1 MFSKYKKPAAGQKPA
16 NAPAKVTPIAEAAPA
31 APKPA
36 APEMPKPASMRRA
49 LKPAAA
55 APVDREV
62 KRKQRMSEIKLELHR
77 ALLDNLNLAALEHAT
92 EADLRQEINDIAVE
106 ILAEKSI
113 VLNREDRMTLNSELY
128 DEVTGL
134 GPLETLL
141 KDETVNDIL
150 VNGPQQI
157 FVERAGKLELTDITF
172 KDVKVGADALLGEEG
187 KALDA
192 LEATLDLA
200 LITLCAEASGAMEV
214 ACDQTLD
221 YIKERQQFGVPIG
234 KFQALQ
240 HRMVEMRMELE
251 KVRSITMLAA
261 CSLDVDPALRKKRI
275 SAAKAQVGKSGRKVA
290 EEAIQLFGGMGM
302 MEETPVSHYAK
313 RIVMIDHW
321 LGDREYHLGILEDLI
336 DVDDHAA

>member
-1 MFSKYKKPAAGQKPA
+1 
-16 NAPAKVTPIAEAAPA
+16 
-31 APKPA
+31 
-36 APEMPKPASMRRA
+36 
-49 LKPAAA
+49 
-55 APVDREV
+55 
-62 KRKQRMSEIKLELHR
+62 
-77 ALLDNLNLAALEHAT
+77 
-92 EADLRQEINDIAVE
+92 
-106 ILAEKSI
+106 
-113 VLNREDRMTLNSELY
+113 
-128 DEVTGL
+128 
-134 GPLETLL
+134 
-141 KDETVNDIL
+141 
-150 VNGPQQI
+150 
-157 FVERAGKLELTDITF
+157 FVETSAKKDGDGYVINGEKAVVLHGDSADQLVVIARTGGSGNDKDGLSAFIVDAGADGVSRRGYPTIDGLHAADITF
-172 KDVKVGADALLGEEG
+172 KDVKVGADALLGDEG

-261 CSLDVDPALRKKRI
+261 CSLDVEPQLRKKRI

-321 LGDREYHLGILEDLI
+321 LGDREYHLGVLEDLI